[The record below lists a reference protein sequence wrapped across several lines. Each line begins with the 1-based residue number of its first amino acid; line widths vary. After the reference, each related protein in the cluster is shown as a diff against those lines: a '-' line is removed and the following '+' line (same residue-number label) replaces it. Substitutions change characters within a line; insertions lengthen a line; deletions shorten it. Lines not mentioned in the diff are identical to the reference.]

1 MKPILLNQEIPESL
15 KVSADAYQTPAAV
28 IQELHYRFATNN
40 STGIHRG
47 AASRI
52 AEIVNT
58 SVATVSNWFKN
69 YPLSRTPNRRFYIP
83 LLKVLGEWELYA
95 HKTGR
100 KPAQPV
106 LVD

>member
-15 KVSADAYQTPAAV
+15 KVSAEAYQTPAAI
-28 IQELHYRFATNN
+28 IQELHHRWAD
-40 STGIHRG
+40 GPKGLQRG

-58 SVATVSNWFKN
+58 SVANVSNWLNN
-69 YPLSRTPNRRFYIP
+69 YPLGRTPNRKFYIP
-83 LLKVLGEWELYA
+83 LLKVLGEWELPA

-100 KPAQPV
+100 KTKAAV
-106 LVD
+106 LAD